1 MILPSCF
8 QVETGAQ
15 FFQTQFYSMRAGN
28 LTTIW
33 NIASGRNYALNSIRV
48 TCFTLIFILIHIY
61 LNIFM
66 YLIYLWYMY

>member
-33 NIASGRNYALNSIRV
+33 NIASGRSYALNSIRV
-48 TCFTLIFILIHIY
+48 TCLTFIFTLIYILYIY

-66 YLIYLWYMY
+66 YLIYL